1 MKLAII
7 TAVAVLAVTGCAS
20 EFRKPDGTVITT
32 PSIIYSAEQA
42 AKAGL
47 NQAQTNVC
55 VAQGRERLLSVGV
68 GGGMPAGG
76 FGWLEGGKA
85 FDACVAKPAL
95 EWPAQQRQ

>member
-7 TAVAVLAVTGCAS
+7 AVAVGIFAIAGCAS
-20 EFRKPDGTVITT
+20 EFRKLDGTIITT
-32 PSIIYSAEQA
+32 PSTIYSAEQA

-47 NQAQTNVC
+47 SQAQTDVC

-68 GGGMPAGG
+68 GGGMTGG

-85 FDACVAKPAL
+85 FEACVNKTA
-95 EWPAQQRQ
+95 RR